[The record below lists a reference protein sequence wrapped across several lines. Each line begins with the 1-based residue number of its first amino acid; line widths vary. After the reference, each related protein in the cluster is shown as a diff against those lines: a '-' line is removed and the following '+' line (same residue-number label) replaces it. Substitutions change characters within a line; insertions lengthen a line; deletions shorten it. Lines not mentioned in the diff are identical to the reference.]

1 MSANHHLIP
10 AEASEWFRERWTTGM
25 LSPELVEAF
34 HDVWGVTISKRQIW
48 QAAYDRKFYRPSRT
62 AEARRDSVA
71 PKALE
76 GLIERV
82 LLRRL
87 ETPVRRPEPPPVRPV
102 TRFPA
107 PPGGYRTAATSG
119 RRA

>member
-1 MSANHHLIP
+1 MGVNHRLIP

-25 LSPELVEAF
+25 QLPELVEAF
-34 HDVWGVTISKRQIW
+34 HATWGVTITKHQLG
-48 QAAYDRKFYRPSRT
+48 QAACDRKFYRPSRT

-76 GLIERV
+76 GLVERV

-87 ETPVRRPEPPPVRPV
+87 ETPVRRVEPPPVRPV
-102 TRFPA
+102 TRFAVPA
-107 PPGGYRTAATSG
+107 GGYRTAATSG
-119 RRA
+119 KRA